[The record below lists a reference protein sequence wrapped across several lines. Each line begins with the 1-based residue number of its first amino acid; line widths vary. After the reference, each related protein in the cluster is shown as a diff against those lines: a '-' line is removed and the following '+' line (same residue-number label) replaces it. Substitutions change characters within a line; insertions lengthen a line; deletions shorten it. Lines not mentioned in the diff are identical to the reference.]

1 MGLSRLGESMRGR
14 YKSIISYADI
24 VKREGIMLQRGMNY
38 RIKPSYSII
47 LMSVRKGA
55 PYRDLWHEDSGLL
68 EYEGH
73 DEPKAGGIDPKKVD
87 QPLKYASGKLTENGK
102 FYEAACHCIDGKR
115 KPEPVQVYEKISEGI
130 WCDQG
135 RYDLIEAKIVSD
147 GIRNVFCFFLKP
159 SKVTHGES
167 PYLRQTRIIPTLVKV
182 EVWRRDEGRCVL
194 CGSTD
199 NLHFDHDIPYSKGGS
214 SITAENVR
222 LLCARH
228 NLEKSDKIMGF
239 LPWFVTTAAALLSRS
254 G

>member
-1 MGLSRLGESMRGR
+1 MRGR
-14 YKSIISYADI
+14 YRSIISYADVI
-24 VKREGIMLQRGMNY
+24 RREGIMLQRGMNY

-55 PYRDLWHEDSGLL
+55 PYHDQWHEETGLL

-73 DEPKAGGIDPKKVD
+73 DEPKADGTDPKRVD
-87 QPLKYASGKLTENGK
+87 QPLRYPSGKLTENGK
-102 FYEAACHCIDGKR
+102 FYDAVCQYKDGKR

-135 RYDLIEAKIVSD
+135 RYDLIDAKTVSD
-147 GIRNVFCFFLKP
+147 GRRDVFRFFLKP
-159 SKVTHGES
+159 SKVAHGES
-167 PYLRQTRIIPTLVKV
+167 AYLRQTRIIPTLVKV

-239 LPWFVTTAAALLSRS
+239 LPWFATAAATLLSKS